1 MLHCGEAVTEDAENE
16 KWIAQLWLRQR
27 GYEATAPMGIVMGMC
42 LVRLGESP
50 YPPLRIGPTASKS
63 LREWGGTQKR
73 RKIKNFKLRTSGE
86 LRNCGTA
93 LINKLVFVTSVTSLL
108 LDVTIV

>member
-42 LVRLGESP
+42 LVRLGG
-50 YPPLRIGPTASKS
+50 IAS
-63 LREWGGTQKR
+63 R
-73 RKIKNFKLRTSGE
+73 RFE
-86 LRNCGTA
+86 
-93 LINKLVFVTSVTSLL
+93 
-108 LDVTIV
+108 